1 MEIKYTTRQEE
12 GTNLLRIIAARDFN
26 GVLKGTLGG
35 LVGSEANLTHLGTAW
50 VYGNAKVYDNAK
62 VYGDAQVSGNAWVFG
77 NAQVFGDAWVFGD
90 AQVFGKAL
98 VHGDALVFGTAR
110 VCGNALV
117 SGTARVCGNALVYG
131 TAWVYGDAKVC
142 GNARVSGDAAITPK
156 VLTGFPFTVTFTDDH
171 IRAGC
176 QFHTIEAWCAR
187 GAAMIKAEGH
197 PTVTAKAWHS
207 IIMAVSAEHQKDVEQ
222 GKLYAK

>member
-1 MEIKYTTRQEE
+1 MLIKYTTRQEE

-35 LVGSEANLTHLGTAW
+35 LVESEANLTL
-50 VYGNAKVYDNAK
+50 
-62 VYGDAQVSGNAWVFG
+62 
-77 NAQVFGDAWVFGD
+77 
-90 AQVFGKAL
+90 
-98 VHGDALVFGTAR
+98 
-110 VCGNALV
+110 
-117 SGTARVCGNALVYG
+117 CGNALVYG